1 MVETINDKRIERKSS
16 MHHQTSHWIRLARLF
31 KRGANARSRHR
42 GKKRSAWNI
51 ERLESRQLLATFTLP
66 SGSTAATG
74 ADYFAIEQNNALDYT
89 ETQNDNQAGADDRVN
104 AGLDDPGLTS
114 TSVSGGNYNFTTNGG
129 GLVYLLHPGFF
140 DNSAGGGAPR
150 TAGLVPEE
158 KSGESIPI
166 DATTYFQLNM
176 MITADGVPDPG
187 LVGGAAVQGNIQW
200 YDGRDVA
207 TITATHAF
215 FIFPGTN
222 IYSFN
227 LSTMD
232 LDPGSQASGLWT
244 GNISGIRLYP
254 SNYGTPVTMHID
266 SVTLTGASQAS
277 LPVSITGASGNVQ
290 VGLSTDGNSA
300 NLIKLVKPPTTGVD
314 DINLFTVRT
323 NLVAPAAQAS
333 VTSIDTTILGSGTYF
348 LHALDASGNVL
359 SGTTARQ
366 FTVNG
371 TPKLT
376 VLQPDNR
383 GDESTDYATLYR
395 SLSGAP
401 DPWDFSQT
409 SDYLVPTVG
418 VDATYYGV
426 PTIAANPVTTIGGT
440 LSGNWMQYDNSTATG
455 GASAIGD
462 SQFLLPITGPID
474 SSQYTNLT
482 IKTLVDRTRNVGLGP
497 FLRVGWSPTD
507 PPAVD
512 LSNLTQ
518 SDAVVL
524 EQGVQELHLDLSSL
538 KVDLQSPG
546 QTPWSSVSPALMR
559 YLRIDPHEYSSAT
572 TAYID
577 QILLTRNDRTSSGVY
592 NITWSAT
599 DADVGQTITVS
610 KIYLDTDRN
619 RGNGKGTEI
628 ATNEA
633 NDGSFTFDIATV
645 PALTDGSYYVLT
657 EFTDGVNT
665 SSRYSTG
672 KLDVRRIDTDAT
684 FTFPSGGT
692 SGTGSDYFAIEQNN
706 AVDYVEAQNNNQS
719 GADDRV
725 NAGFDDVGL
734 STPTVSG
741 GAYNFTSSGGGLVYF
756 LHPGYSDGEL
766 VPPVRTAGVVP
777 EEKSGESIPIDASK
791 YYLLNMM
798 ITADGVPDPSVVGPA
813 SVQAN
818 VQWYNAR
825 DAGGSSATRPFFV
838 FPGTNVYSFD
848 LRTIRVDD
856 LTSGL
861 WTGNISGLR
870 IFPSNYGTPV
880 TMHIDSI
887 TLTGSNQS
895 SLPVSITGA
904 TGSVQLGLSTDGNP
918 ANLIKFMRPPGNS
931 DNDFLFTR
939 TNLVASTTQEL
950 LTSIDTT
957 ILGSGTYFVHALDA
971 GGSVLSGTSARQLIV
986 NSIPRLTVLKPSNLG
1001 DVTTDYATL
1010 YRSLSGAPDPWD
1022 FSQTSD
1028 YLVPFNFPE
1037 VSTHYGVP
1045 TLATNPTTTIGGLLS
1060 GDWMR
1065 YDNTTATG
1073 LVNAV
1078 NDPHF
1083 LLSQS
1088 SSIDVTRYRNLTI
1101 RVLLDRSRDI
1111 SNGAVLRVMWSRNNP
1126 ILANSDITQ
1135 SDDVII
1141 QQGVQ
1146 DLHLDLSTLK
1156 VEPLSEGQ
1164 TPWLA
1169 VPSLVNYL
1177 RIDPHEF
1184 PTATVAYFDQVL
1196 LTANDSTSGG
1206 GFNITWN
1213 TADADAGDSL
1223 TVSAIYLD
1231 TDKNPANGKG
1241 TLLDTNLPNTGS
1253 FAFNT
1258 ASFPGL
1264 TTGSYFVLME
1274 FTDGRNSSSRY
1285 STGRLDVSPLSA
1297 GNNAPVLDN
1306 SGTPYLIA
1314 PAGSR
1319 VASEMQNGIR
1329 VTELLVRGAGENPIS
1344 DSDVGAQEG
1353 IAVTAID
1360 KTLGKWQYTF
1370 VASPAEADW
1379 VDADVAGAI
1388 SNASALLLPADA
1400 NTRVRFVTTLIPRHN
1415 NTATDGSPRGVA
1427 EGFLPL
1433 ESKLDTGLTFRAWD
1447 RTTGTAGGRG
1457 DATTNGGSS
1466 AFSSVAE
1473 TVGTYFETRL
1483 FRSFN
1488 ATAQLNTYT
1497 LEQEFNA
1504 LVGSFGYQ
1512 DRSTADY
1519 SGFTILMSPIPGIS
1533 MASLYRMY
1541 FGIAFD
1547 SPSVGIQTDMGY
1559 RYLTTSVTEV
1569 NILESIG
1576 PEAHRA
1582 DRDGF
1587 YYRELGVNN
1596 MTGITGYIYTTAQPG
1611 TTEMFQIYRT
1621 DLFSKD
1627 TRTGPP
1633 GSPAT
1638 GTVLQEQGDH
1648 AYTTKPN
1655 FEMTKTPGQQHI
1667 EGVQR
1672 GWRLESSRGFARE
1685 LSPNAGGAGSG
1696 ARRASVHS
1704 GVGSQAP
1711 PYPADFSPGSTL
1723 LAISADSRRVL
1734 PSLMALSNDR
1744 QFSIHGNDV
1753 RPVETAP
1760 TTSRIRRNPLSSLAD
1775 HSGVNSN
1782 PAHVLDADSTAI
1794 DSLFTQWDELSNLL
1808 STP

>member
-1 MVETINDKRIERKSS
+1 
-16 MHHQTSHWIRLARLF
+16 MHHQASNWFRLARLF
-31 KRGANARSRHR
+31 LRGANARVRHR
-42 GKKRSAWNI
+42 GKMRSAWNV

-74 ADYFAIEQNNALDYT
+74 ADYFAIEQNNPLDYT

-114 TSVSGGNYNFTTNGG
+114 TSVSGGKYNFTTSGG

-166 DATTYFQLNM
+166 DASTYFQLNM
-176 MITADGVPDPG
+176 MLTAPVDLLDPG
-187 LVGGAAVQGNIQW
+187 LVGGAAVQANIQW
-200 YDGRDVA
+200 YDGRDVG
-207 TITATHAF
+207 TNTATHAF
-215 FIFPGTN
+215 FVFPGTN

-227 LSTMD
+227 LPSMSTVT
-232 LDPGSQASGLWT
+232 SASGLWT
-244 GNISGIRLYP
+244 GNIAGLRIYP
-254 SNYGTPVTMHID
+254 SNSGSPVSMSID
-266 SVTLTGASQAS
+266 WVTLTGASQAS

-300 NLIKLVKPPTTGVD
+300 NLIKLVKPPID
-314 DINLFTVRT
+314 DINLFTVRS
-323 NLVAPAAQAS
+323 NLIVPTAQAS

-348 LHALDASGNVL
+348 LHSLDASGNVL
-359 SGTTARQ
+359 SGTSALPI
-366 FTVNG
+366 TVNG
-371 TPKLT
+371 TPRLT
-376 VLQPDNR
+376 ILQPDNR
-383 GDESTDYATLYR
+383 GDEATDYATLYR
-395 SLSGAP
+395 SLSSAP
-401 DPWDFSQT
+401 DPWDFTQT

-426 PTIAANPVTTIGGT
+426 PTIATNPVTTIGGT

-455 GASAIGD
+455 GASAMGD

-474 SSQYTNLT
+474 VSQYTNLT

-518 SDAVVL
+518 SDAIVL
-524 EQGVQELHLDLSSL
+524 EQGVQELHLDLTTL

-546 QTPWSSVSPALMR
+546 QTSWSSTPAELVR

-577 QILLTRNDRTSSGVY
+577 QILLTRNDRTSSGVF
-592 NITWSAT
+592 NITWSTA

-633 NDGSFTFDIATV
+633 NDGSFTFNIATV
-645 PALTDGSYYVLT
+645 PALADGSYYVLT

-672 KLDVRRIDTDAT
+672 KLDVKRIDTDAT

-692 SGTGSDYFAIEQNN
+692 AGTGSDYFAIEQNN
-706 AVDYVEAQNNNQS
+706 ALDYTEVQNNSQS

-766 VPPVRTAGVVP
+766 IPPVRTAGVVP

-791 YYLLNMM
+791 YFMLNMM

-813 SVQAN
+813 GVQAN
-818 VQWYNAR
+818 IQWYNAR
-825 DAGGSSATRPFFV
+825 DAGGTSATRPFFV
-838 FPGTNVYSFD
+838 FPGTNVYSFN
-848 LRTIRVDD
+848 LSTITTVDN
-856 LTSGL
+856 TSGP

-880 TMHIDSI
+880 TMHIDSV
-887 TLTGSNQS
+887 TLTGSSQA

-904 TGSVQLGLSTDGNP
+904 TGSVQLGLSTDGDP

-939 TNLVASTTQEL
+939 TNLVAATSQAS

-986 NSIPRLTVLKPSNLG
+986 NSIPRLTVLTPSNLG
-1001 DVTTDYATL
+1001 DVASDFATL
-1010 YRSLSGAPDPWD
+1010 FRSLSGVPDPWD

-1028 YLVPFNFPE
+1028 YSVPFAQGE
-1037 VSTHYGVP
+1037 QSSHYGVP
-1045 TLATNPTTTIGGLLS
+1045 TIVSNPTTTVSGSLS
-1060 GDWMR
+1060 GSWMR
-1065 YDNTTATG
+1065 YDNLTATG
-1073 LVNAV
+1073 PVNAV

-1083 LLSQS
+1083 LLSQPVP
-1088 SSIDVTRYRNLTI
+1088 IDTTTYRNLTI
-1101 RVLLDRSRDI
+1101 RMLLDRPRDI
-1111 SNGAVLRVMWSRNNP
+1111 PNGAVLRVMWSPNNP
-1126 ILANSDITQ
+1126 IVADADITQ
-1135 SDDVII
+1135 SDDVIV

-1146 DLHLDLSTLK
+1146 ELHLDLSTLK
-1156 VEPLSEGQ
+1156 IEPLSTGQ
-1164 TPWLA
+1164 TPWLTA
-1169 VPSLVNYL
+1169 PSLIEYL

-1184 PTATVAYFDQVL
+1184 PTGTVAYFDQVL
-1196 LTANDSTSGG
+1196 LTPNDHTSGG
-1206 GFNITWN
+1206 GFSITWN
-1213 TADADAGDSL
+1213 ATDGNAGDPL

-1241 TLLDTNLPNTGS
+1241 TLLATGLANTGS

-1258 ASFPGL
+1258 ASYPGL
-1264 TTGSYFVLME
+1264 VVGSYFVLME

-1285 STGRLDVSPLSA
+1285 STGKLDVSPLSA
-1297 GNNAPVLDN
+1297 GNTAPVLDN
-1306 SGTPYLIA
+1306 SGAPYLIA

-1319 VASEMQNGIR
+1319 VAAEMQTGIR
-1329 VTELLVRGAGENPIS
+1329 ITELLLRAASGNPIS
-1344 DSDVGAQEG
+1344 DSDIGAQTG

-1370 VASPAEADW
+1370 VASPAETDW
-1379 VDADVAGAI
+1379 IDADIAGAI
-1388 SNASALLLPADA
+1388 SNSSALLLPADA
-1400 NTRVRFVTTLIPRHN
+1400 NTRLRFVTTLMPRHN

-1433 ESKLDTGLTFRAWD
+1433 ETKLDTGITFRAWD
-1447 RTTGTAGGRG
+1447 RTTGTAGSRG
-1457 DATTNGGSS
+1457 NATTNGGSS
-1466 AFSSVAE
+1466 AFSSAVE

-1488 ATAQLNTYT
+1488 AAAQLNTYT

-1519 SGFTILMSPIPGIS
+1519 SGFTIFMSPIPGVTLNP
-1533 MASLYRMY
+1533 LYRMY

-1547 SPSVGIQTDMGY
+1547 SPSAGIQTDMGY
-1559 RYLTTSVTEV
+1559 RYLTTSLTEV
-1569 NILESIG
+1569 TILESIG

-1582 DRDGF
+1582 ERDGF
-1587 YYRELGVNN
+1587 YYRELGVNGG
-1596 MTGITGYIYTTAQPG
+1596 TGITGYIYTTAQPG

-1638 GTVLQEQGDH
+1638 GTVQQEQGDH

-1704 GVGSQAP
+1704 AVETPAAPVLVSAAPESSLLSGSA
-1711 PYPADFSPGSTL
+1711 GSR
-1723 LAISADSRRVL
+1723 LAL
-1734 PSLMALSNDR
+1734 PSLMAPPVAGQFTNPPDAARQSGPVPALSP
-1744 QFSIHGNDV
+1744 F
-1753 RPVETAP
+1753 
-1760 TTSRIRRNPLSSLAD
+1760 RRSPLGVFAD
-1775 HSGVNSN
+1775 HRGVISH
-1782 PAHVLDADSTAI
+1782 PARVATTDVAALDV
-1794 DSLFTQWDELSNLL
+1794 LFTQWDALSDLL